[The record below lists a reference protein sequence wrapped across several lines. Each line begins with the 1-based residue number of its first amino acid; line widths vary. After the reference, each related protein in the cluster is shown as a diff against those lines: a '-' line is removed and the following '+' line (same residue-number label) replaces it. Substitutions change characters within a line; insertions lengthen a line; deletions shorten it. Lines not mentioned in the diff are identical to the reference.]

1 MKKKVSGLLKQI
13 VSLLGSIAKA
23 KSITIKR
30 TIAAKA
36 RLIMFSSLMK
46 NKRALM
52 GSISNKINNLLDG
65 HHDEHEQ
72 ECGGDQSKAIVL
84 YNAMVN
90 ESYPSLSY
98 VEEKGD
104 TDEINVI
111 NGRYLDLRHP
121 LFDEEMDLERGS
133 VIELMRNR
141 KEEGGEEFRLEDEI
155 DHLADLF
162 ITRFHKQMR
171 LQKLLSFKSYQEMLE
186 RSI

>member
-1 MKKKVSGLLKQI
+1 
-13 VSLLGSIAKA
+13 
-23 KSITIKR
+23 
-30 TIAAKA
+30 
-36 RLIMFSSLMK
+36 MFSSLTR

-72 ECGGDQSKAIVL
+72 ECRGDQSKAIVL

-111 NGRYLDLRHP
+111 NDKCPDLRHP
-121 LFDEEMDLERGS
+121 LFNEEMDLEGGS
-133 VIELMRNR
+133 VIELVRNS
-141 KEEGGEEFRLEDEI
+141 KEERGEEFRQEDEI

-171 LQKLLSFKSYQEMLE
+171 MQKLLSFKSYQEMLE